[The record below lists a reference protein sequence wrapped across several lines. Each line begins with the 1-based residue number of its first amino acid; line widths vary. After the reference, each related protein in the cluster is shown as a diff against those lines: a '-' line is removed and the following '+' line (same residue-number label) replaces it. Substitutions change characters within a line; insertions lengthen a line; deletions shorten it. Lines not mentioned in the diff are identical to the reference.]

1 MSSER
6 QNGFRFDSVHVT
18 GFHFQHEQGSKP
30 DEGWV
35 FDVTLKRELVD
46 VATAETG
53 DARVAVKLA
62 VTVVWNQQPGP
73 FSLEVESVGLFTCSG
88 GLQSEVMRNMC
99 SVHAPALIYSQ
110 IRTLVRMMVAEGGHP
125 GFMLPLINVAEHFR
139 DQPLELPEQ
148 IEG

>member
-1 MSSER
+1 MSSAR
-6 QNGFRFDSVHVT
+6 QNNFHFESVQLTAFR
-18 GFHFQHEQGSKP
+18 FQHEHGAEP

-35 FDVTLKRELVD
+35 FDVTLKREVLD
-46 VATAETG
+46 VVTAETG

-88 GLQSEVMRNMC
+88 GLHSEVMRNMC

-110 IRTLVRMMVAEGGHP
+110 IRTLVRMMVGEGGHP

-139 DQPLELPEQ
+139 DQPVELPEQ